1 MTTTLEIPAGPQ
13 ELTPD
18 WLTRALR
25 QCGAVG
31 GASVRSFD
39 AKIIGEGAGFMGQLA
54 QVKLTYDKPEPGAP
68 RSLIAKFPAAAP
80 ENREV
85 AEFFR
90 LRPGERGLRAAAGG
104 YGPCQ
109 GGRPARRLHRG
120 AGPALPP

>member
-1 MTTTLEIPAGPQ
+1 MTTALEIPAGPQ

-25 QCGAVG
+25 QSGAIG
-31 GASVRSFD
+31 SASVVSFD
-39 AKIIGEGAGFMGQLA
+39 AKIIGEGAGFMGQLV
-54 QVKLTYDKPEPGAP
+54 QVKLTYDRPEPGAP

-90 LRPGERGLRAAAGG
+90 FYEREVRFYEQIAKTVELRVPRC
-104 YGPCQ
+104 Y
-109 GGRPARRLHRG
+109 
-120 AGPALPP
+120 